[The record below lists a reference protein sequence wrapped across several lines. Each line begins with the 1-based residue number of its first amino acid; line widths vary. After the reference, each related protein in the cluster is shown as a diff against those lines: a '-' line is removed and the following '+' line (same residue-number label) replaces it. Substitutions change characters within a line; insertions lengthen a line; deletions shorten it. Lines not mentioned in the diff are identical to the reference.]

1 MNAYK
6 QEVDAYVK
14 AVLSGTKPSCLYV
27 KLACQRYLDD
37 IIHAKEKGFYF
48 DEKAASIKIA
58 FTESTWLT
66 KGEKKRFKLEP
77 WQKFIYWN
85 IFGWKWESSGYRRFR
100 EAYIEIPKK
109 NGKTALGAA
118 VGASCLVADGEQGPE
133 VYAAAFTRDQASICY
148 EEAASMMRE
157 LANESEFIRQ
167 NAQFRSH
174 FFRFGARSKFSAVSH
189 DAKNTEGKNAHCV
202 IFDEYHVHRNDE
214 VKNSLRSG
222 MAARKQPLFFIITT
236 AGSDRNGPC
245 YEYRNSIVT
254 KVLDGTIKNENIF
267 GLIYTLDEGDDWQD
281 PKVWEKANPNYGVSV
296 TYQSLQSEFEEAR
309 VSGSKE
315 VDFKTKHL
323 NIWTDSAVTWITGD
337 VWDNNKT
344 PTLEQFPVAY
354 GGLDV
359 AVTGDFLSYSEMLPV
374 EDGAVWKQWAW
385 THEEKY
391 RELEK
396 IGLASIKQWRDSGN
410 LFVCEGNCIDLNQ
423 AKEFIIER
431 SKTVNIHSIAAD
443 QAYTGNMF
451 TDLENEGITMFKI
464 SQGAKFL
471 TPFIRDFETDIK
483 RKVLYHSNDPILKW
497 NASNVLC
504 VVKGNNIMLTK
515 QSKNTK
521 IDGIMSGIFA
531 RTCWKLSA
539 YNQTYKPEVD
549 VW

>member
-1 MNAYK
+1 MNNYK

-14 AVLSGTKPSCLYV
+14 AVLSGTKPAGLYV

-37 IIHAKEKGFYF
+37 QINAKEKGFYF

-66 KGEKKRFKLEP
+66 KGLRKRFKLEP

-85 IFGWKWESSGYRRFR
+85 IFGWKWKESGHRRFR
-100 EAYIEIPKK
+100 EAYVEIPKK
-109 NGKTALGAA
+109 NGKTSIGAA
-118 VGASCLVADGEQGPE
+118 VGTACLVADGEQGPE

-148 EEAASMMRE
+148 EEAASMLKE
-157 LANESEFIRQ
+157 LANESDYIKR

-174 FFRFGARSKFSAVSH
+174 FFRFGARSKFAAVSH

-202 IFDEYHVHRNDE
+202 IFDEYHVHKNDD

-222 MAARKQPLFFIITT
+222 MAARTQPLFFIITT
-236 AGSDRNGPC
+236 AGSDKNGPC

-254 KVLDGTIKNENIF
+254 KILDGTIKNENVF
-267 GLIYTLDEGDDWQD
+267 GVIYTLDEGDDWQD
-281 PKVWEKANPNYGVSV
+281 ARNWEKSNPNYGVSV
-296 TYQSLQSEFEEAR
+296 TYQSLVSEFEEAK
-309 VSGSKE
+309 VSGTKE

-323 NIWTDSAVTWITGD
+323 NIWTDSAITWITGD
-337 VWDNNKT
+337 IWDNNYN
-344 PTLEQFPVAY
+344 PTLETFPVAY

-359 AVTGDFLSYSEMLPV
+359 AVTGDFLSYSEMIPV
-374 EDGAVWKQWAW
+374 GEGAVWNQWAW
-385 THEEKY
+385 THEEKFN
-391 RELEK
+391 ELEK
-396 IGLASIKQWRDSGN
+396 LGLASIKQWRDKGN
-410 LFVCEGNCIDLNQ
+410 LFVCDGNCIDLNE
-423 AKEFIIER
+423 AKKFIVER
-431 SKTVNIHSIAAD
+431 SNVVNIHSIAAD

-451 TDLENEGITMFKI
+451 TDLENEGITMLKI

-483 RKVLYHSNDPILKW
+483 KKLLYHKNDSILKW

-504 VVKGNNIMLTK
+504 VIKGNNIMLTK

-531 RTCWKLSA
+531 RTCWKLAA
-539 YNQTYKPEVD
+539 YNQKVVPEID